1 MLEKIFVFLIV
12 AVAVA
17 YFARHLWKLFKS
29 AENVGGCGC
38 GCGCSSCNIDD
49 SCQQALEIK
58 EHEK

>member
-12 AVAVA
+12 AMAVA
-17 YFARHLWKLFKS
+17 YFARHLWKLFKND
-29 AENVGGCGC
+29 ENAGGC

-58 EHEK
+58 DHEK